1 MTRKYGGATSK
12 LFFLSNQSTLSLR
25 FLVTNISLLT
35 TDSEKASAFNHYFS
49 QQCVP
54 LDPNQELPDF
64 CYITN
69 SKLPDF
75 CIHERDVLNELQSL
89 QSNKATGPDGLG
101 NIILKHIANSIY
113 PSLTKLFNCSLQM
126 QKFPSL
132 WILLM

>member
-1 MTRKYGGATSK
+1 MSDHANSVDNNLQQTDDPKVWWRHVKA
-12 LFFLSNQSTLSLR
+12 FLSIKSKHTIPPI
-25 FLVTNISLLT
+25 FDVTNISLLT

-69 SKLPDF
+69 SNLPDF

-101 NIILKHIANSIY
+101 NIILKHIANSI
-113 PSLTKLFNCSLQM
+113 PIIN
-126 QKFPSL
+126 
-132 WILLM
+132 